1 MADGTADTGLQAER
15 TVLAWRR
22 TQLSLVVLACLAW
35 RGGMEAVAGAA
46 LCLAL
51 LGRVRERAIYR
62 RGLAIYRRGLAM
74 LRSERGWAAART
86 VPLTALLVAG
96 LVLGVWLRRTA

>member
-1 MADGTADTGLQAER
+1 MADGPADTGLQAER

-22 TQLSLVVLACLAW
+22 TQLALLVLACLAW
-35 RGGMEAVAGAA
+35 RGGLVAVAGAA
-46 LCLAL
+46 LSLAL

-62 RGLAIYRRGLAM
+62 RGLAM
-74 LRSERGWAAART
+74 LRGERGWAAVRT
-86 VPLTALLVAG
+86 VPLAALLVAG

>member
-22 TQLSLVVLACLAW
+22 TQLSLLVLACLAW
-35 RGGMEAVAGAA
+35 RGGMEAGAGAA

-51 LGRVRERAIYR
+51 LGRVRER
-62 RGLAIYRRGLAM
+62 AIYRRGLAM

-86 VPLTALLVAG
+86 VPLTAFLVAG